1 MSITIS
7 TATTA
12 STSCPAW
19 CAGKHDD
26 LGEPAFRVHVREVG
40 GQGVEITAEEHH
52 GVTDN
57 ARVYL
62 PDLGPEL
69 DITPERAAVLAQSL
83 LQAVAIIDGG
93 VR

>member
-7 TATTA
+7 PATSA
-12 STSCPAW
+12 STTCPPW

-26 LGEPAFRVHVREVG
+26 LGDPTTRVHVRAVG
-40 GQGVEITAEEHH
+40 GQGVEITAEERD
-52 GVTDN
+52 GVTDD

-69 DITPERAAVLAQSL
+69 DVTPERAALLGQSL
-83 LQAVAIIDGG
+83 LQAVAILDGG